1 MLTLFLHR
9 KSKKEFRF
17 SPLTFLT
24 IMNFIFFSPHFPQ
37 NSTEFC
43 FYLKE
48 YGANVLGIGDEDY
61 DSLND
66 RLKYSLTEYYMV
78 LNLEDY
84 DQIVRAVGFFTHKY
98 GKIDRFESLN
108 EYWLELE
115 AQIRTDFNIYGTKND
130 FIQNLKHKSKM
141 KSFFEKSGVQTVK
154 CHKYVD
160 RKSAMKFIKEVGY
173 PVVVKPD
180 SGSGANFT
188 YKVKNE
194 FELDNVFSNKH
205 LQEAEFIIEE
215 FVDGIILTY
224 DGLVDIYGNVIFE
237 NSHRFEQSIMNVVNN
252 DDHLYYVCLPEVEEK
267 VRVAGRNVLK
277 AFDVREKF
285 FHIEFFERKKDGEI
299 VALEVNM
306 RPPGAWM
313 PDAINYTHDTNIY
326 KRWANMVL
334 QYQADKGS
342 KGKYFTG
349 YAARKNYKKY
359 KFSHE
364 EILDNIGEKILYYNT
379 IEKIFSRAMGDFAYQ
394 FKANSYEELKKII
407 DYIQK
412 E

>member
-1 MLTLFLHR
+1 
-9 KSKKEFRF
+9 
-17 SPLTFLT
+17 
-24 IMNFIFFSPHFPQ
+24 
-37 NSTEFC
+37 
-43 FYLKE
+43 
-48 YGANVLGIGDEDY
+48 
-61 DSLND
+61 
-66 RLKYSLTEYYMV
+66 
-78 LNLEDY
+78 
-84 DQIVRAVGFFTHKY
+84 VGYFTYKY

-154 CHKYVD
+154 CHKYTD
-160 RKSAMKFIKEVGY
+160 RRNALAFIGEVGY

-194 FELDNVFSNKH
+194 FEFDNVFANKH
-205 LQEAEFIIEE
+205 LKDAEFIIEE

-224 DGLVDIYGNVIFE
+224 DGLVDIYGNVLFE

-252 DDHLYYVCLPEVEEK
+252 DDHLYYICLPEVADK
-267 VRVAGRNVLK
+267 VRKSGRNVLK

-285 FHIEFFERKKDGEI
+285 FHIEFFERKKDREI

-313 PDAINYTHDTNIY
+313 TDAINYTHDTDIY
-326 KRWANMVL
+326 KRWAAMVL
-334 QYQADKGS
+334 QQPLGEKTKGN
-342 KGKYFTG
+342 YFTG
-349 YAARKNYKKY
+349 YAARKNHKQYR
-359 KFSHE
+359 FSHE
-364 EILDNIGEKILYYNT
+364 EILAKYGNSILFFNN
-379 IEKIFSRAMGDFAYQ
+379 IEKVFSRAMGDFAYL
-394 FKANSYEELKKII
+394 FRTVSYDQVKEII
-407 DYIQK
+407 DYIQNEK
-412 E
+412 D

>member
-1 MLTLFLHR
+1 
-9 KSKKEFRF
+9 
-17 SPLTFLT
+17 
-24 IMNFIFFSPHFPQ
+24 MNFIFFSPHFPQ

-48 YGANVLGIGDEDY
+48 YGANVLGIGDAEY
-61 DSLND
+61 NSLDD
-66 RLKYSLTEYYMV
+66 RLKCSLTEYYKVSDM
-78 LNLEDY
+78 EDY
-84 DQIVRAVGFFTHKY
+84 DQILRAVGFFTHKY

-115 AQIRTDFNIYGTKND
+115 AQARTDFNISGTKND
-130 FIQNLKHKSKM
+130 FIPNLKRKSKM

-154 CHKYVD
+154 CHKYTD
-160 RKSAMKFIKEVGY
+160 RESALKFIEEVGY

-188 YKVKNE
+188 YKIKNDFE
-194 FELDNVFSNKH
+194 FDNVFANKH
-205 LQEAEFIIEE
+205 LHDAEFIIEE

-252 DDHLYYVCLPEVEEK
+252 DDHLYYICLPEVAEK
-267 VRVAGRNVLK
+267 VRLAGRSVLK

-285 FHIEFFERKKDGEI
+285 FHIEFFERKKDGKI

-313 PDAINYTHDTNIY
+313 PDAMNYSHNTNVY
-326 KRWANMVL
+326 RRWANMVL
-334 QYQADKGS
+334 QHQPDEGS
-342 KGKYFTG
+342 TGRYFTG
-349 YAARKNYKKY
+349 YAARKNHKKY
-359 KFSHE
+359 KYSHE
-364 EILDNIGEKILYYNT
+364 EILNEIGDKILYCSS

-394 FKANSYEELKKII
+394 FRTDTYEEVKKII
-407 DYIQK
+407 DYIQQ